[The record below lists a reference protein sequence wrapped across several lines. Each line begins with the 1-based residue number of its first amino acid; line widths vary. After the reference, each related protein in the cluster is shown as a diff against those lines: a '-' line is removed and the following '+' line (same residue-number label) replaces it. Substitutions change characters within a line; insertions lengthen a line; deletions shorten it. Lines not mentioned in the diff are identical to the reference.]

1 MGIRPTYLRC
11 EYLVNPEG
19 IDVTAPRLSWT
30 LETTD
35 PEARGQSQTAY
46 HIQVADSLSDLLEGR
61 AERWDSGRIDS
72 DATAQIVY
80 EGSGLTSGSACWWR
94 VRVWDRKGETS
105 DWSEAARWSMGLLN
119 ANDWQATWIS
129 GDAVAPPVQDKPKS
143 DVVGDFSDLHLP
155 PPSYIRKELMIDRPV
170 RRAVVYAT
178 ALGVY
183 ELHLNGQRVGEDYF
197 TPGWSDYRKRV
208 YYNTYDVTDRL
219 QRGENA
225 LGAILADGWYAG
237 HIAFGR
243 IRGRYGAEPMLRLQL
258 AIEYEDGG
266 LETVGTDDSWR
277 TAHGPL
283 LEADLLMGEAYD
295 ARKDIC
301 GWADSGFDA
310 VGWNPCRKTDAPEI
324 ALEAYPGVTVQEICE
339 IPAETVREPQPG
351 VFVYDLGQNMVGW
364 ARLKVRGPAGTE
376 IKLRFAEVLDTDGML
391 YTTNLRDARNWD
403 RYICDGSGDEV
414 WEPHFTFHGFRYVE
428 VCGYPGHPPLDAV
441 TGIVLHS
448 AAPVTGVFEC
458 SNSMVNQLVHNILW
472 GQRGNYFEVPTD
484 CPQRDERLGWTGDT
498 QVFLPTGCYNMD
510 TAAFITKWL
519 VDLEDSQNDAGVY
532 AHVAP
537 DVGFGF
543 DSPAWADAAIV
554 CPYILYRF
562 YGDTRVIERHYD
574 AMSKYI
580 QYIETNSEE
589 YLRPAIGFGDWVS
602 LNAETPKDVIA
613 TAYFAYVAGLLGE
626 MAEVIGR
633 AEDAKKFRELSH
645 RVTAAFN
652 EAYVNE
658 EGRVK
663 GDTQTSCV
671 LPLAMDLLPET
682 GRAPVVDHLIRDLM
696 VRNWHLST
704 GFVGLPLLLPTLT
717 RFGRTDIA
725 YRLLLNETFPSWGY
739 EIKNGATTI
748 WERWDGW
755 TEEFGFQD
763 AGMNSFNHYAYGA
776 VGEWLYAT
784 VGGVS
789 EGEPG
794 YRTAVIRPQPG
805 GGLTRVNCRY
815 NSIRGWIGSAWRL
828 EENAFYLDVRIPPN
842 MEADVHIPSV
852 AVESVFEGE
861 TPVDRAEGVTV
872 LGLGDG
878 ETVVRVGSGCYK
890 FFSKGIR
897 L

>member
-1 MGIRPTYLRC
+1 MGIRPTVLRC
-11 EYLVNPEG
+11 EYLVNPVG

-30 LETTD
+30 LESTD

-46 HIQVADSLSDLLEGR
+46 QIQVAATLSELLEGR
-61 AERWDSGRIDS
+61 AERWDSGRVES

-80 EGSGLTSGSACWWR
+80 EGSELVSGTVCWWR
-94 VRVWDRKGETS
+94 VRTWDRNDENS
-105 DWSEAARWSMGLLN
+105 DWSEAAHWSMGLLDST
-119 ANDWQATWIS
+119 DWRAQWVC
-129 GDAVAPPVQDKPKS
+129 GEAVPDTTLGKPKS
-143 DVVGDFSDLHLP
+143 EVVGDFSDLHLP
-155 PPSYIRKELMIDRPV
+155 PPSYIRKELTIDRPV

-178 ALGVY
+178 ALGIY
-183 ELHLNGQRVGEDYF
+183 ELHLNGQRIGEDYF
-197 TPGWSDYRKRV
+197 TPGWTDYRKRV
-208 YYNTYDVTDRL
+208 YYNTYDITDQL
-219 QRGENA
+219 QPGENA

-243 IRGRYGAEPMLRLQL
+243 TRARYGAEPMLRLQL
-258 AIEYEDGG
+258 TVEYEDGQV
-266 LETVGTDDSWR
+266 ETVGSDESWSVGR
-277 TAHGPL
+277 GPL

-295 ARKDIC
+295 ARKEID
-301 GWADSGFDA
+301 GWAEPGFDA
-310 VGWNPCRKTDAPEI
+310 AAWKPCRKADAPQI
-324 ALEAYPGVTVQEICE
+324 ALEAYPGVTVQKICE
-339 IPAETVREPQPG
+339 IPAQTVREPAPG

-364 ARLKVRGPAGTE
+364 VRLNVRGPAGTV
-376 IKLRFAEVLDTDGML
+376 IKLRFAEVLDTDGTV
-391 YTTNLRDARNWD
+391 YTANLRDARNWD
-403 RYICDGSGDEV
+403 RYILNGSGDEI

-458 SNSMVNQLVHNILW
+458 SNAMVNQLVHNILW

-510 TAAFITKWL
+510 TAAFISKWL
-519 VDLEDSQNDAGVY
+519 IDLEDSQNDAGVY

-543 DSPAWADAAIV
+543 DSPAWADAAII
-554 CPYILYRF
+554 CPYVLYRF

-574 AMSKYI
+574 AMCKYI
-580 QYIETNSEE
+580 QYLEKNSEE
-589 YLRPAIGFGDWVS
+589 YIRPAIGFGDWVS
-602 LNAETPKDVIA
+602 LNADTPKDLIA

-626 MAEVIGR
+626 MADVIGR
-633 AEDAKKFRELSH
+633 AEDAKKFGELSQ

-658 EGRVK
+658 EGVVK

-682 GRAPVVDHLIRDLM
+682 GRATVVDRLIRDLM

-704 GFVGLPLLLPTLT
+704 GFVGLPHLLPVLT
-717 RFGRTDIA
+717 RSGRTDIA

-739 EIKNGATTI
+739 EIKHGATTI

-763 AGMNSFNHYAYGA
+763 VGMNSFNHYAYGA

-784 VGGVS
+784 VGGIS

-805 GGLTRVNCRY
+805 LGLTQVNCR
-815 NSIRGWIGSAWRL
+815 
-828 EENAFYLDVRIPPN
+828 
-842 MEADVHIPSV
+842 
-852 AVESVFEGE
+852 
-861 TPVDRAEGVTV
+861 
-872 LGLGDG
+872 
-878 ETVVRVGSGCYK
+878 
-890 FFSKGIR
+890 
-897 L
+897 